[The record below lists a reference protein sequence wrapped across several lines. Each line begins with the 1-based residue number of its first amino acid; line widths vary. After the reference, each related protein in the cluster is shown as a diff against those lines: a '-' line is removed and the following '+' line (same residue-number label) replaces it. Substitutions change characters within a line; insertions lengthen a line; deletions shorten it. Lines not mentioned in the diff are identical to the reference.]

1 MLAKPASRDDRQIQ
15 LSLSPDQR
23 PSPWWQRHAQ
33 AGNARTSAGALELMT
48 MSTLDLIAAER
59 RTIADELEGLT
70 PEQLATPSLCG
81 AWTVH
86 DVAAHLI
93 MPLTLGM
100 GTVMAAM
107 AASMG
112 NFDKANI
119 KLTAKVADRS
129 ISEIAAQL
137 RAQAENKFTP
147 PGMGFEAPL
156 TDALVH
162 GEDFRRP
169 LGIEHQFDPEALRT
183 SLGFVATKK
192 GQRTFPGKGR
202 LTALRFDAPD
212 IGWSFGDGALIQG
225 GAPDVLLAMCGR
237 TIALDKLTGDG
248 VSTLRTR

>member
-1 MLAKPASRDDRQIQ
+1 
-15 LSLSPDQR
+15 
-23 PSPWWQRHAQ
+23 
-33 AGNARTSAGALELMT
+33 
-48 MSTLDLIAAER
+48 
-59 RTIADELEGLT
+59 
-70 PEQLATPSLCG
+70 
-81 AWTVH
+81 
-86 DVAAHLI
+86 VAAHLI

-100 GTVMAAM
+100 GTVLAAM

-112 NFDKANI
+112 NFDKTNI

-192 GQRTFPGKGR
+192 GSTHIPRQGT
-202 LTALRFDAPD
+202 T
-212 IGWSFGDGALIQG
+212 DGAPIRRPRHRLVLRRRRADTRRRTG
-225 GAPDVLLAMCGR
+225 RSVGDVRPQDRAGQTHRRRRLNA
-237 TIALDKLTGDG
+237 AHPLTGA
-248 VSTLRTR
+248 RP